1 MSTTAVMNLAC
12 GDHEVYEWY
21 NTANSCMPYRH
32 VTDWWPTQVNVNYP
46 FLVQDKTKKA
56 FAIGKKLIKSK
67 YMQADKIE
75 QFIEL
80 VELIESEL

>member
-1 MSTTAVMNLAC
+1 MSTNAVMNLAC
-12 GDHEVYEWY
+12 GDHEVSEWY
-21 NTANSCMPYRH
+21 NYTSNCTPYRH
-32 VTDWWPTQVNVNYP
+32 VTDWWPTQVVTNYP
-46 FLVQDKTKKA
+46 ILVQDKTKKA

-67 YMQADKIE
+67 YVQAAKIE